1 MHSHRRAR
9 LLKALD
15 LEVWT
20 RRAAPGSVAIDEP
33 ATPSDARIAAGPP
46 PPWEVSEPSPVAIAA
61 ARPAVRSAPRQPAAA
76 QPLGLLAE
84 PEPAAPPYVAPAD
97 WAGLAAAVST
107 CTRCKLCKTRTKTV
121 FGVGP
126 EDAPLMVIGEG
137 PGADEDQRGEPFVG
151 AAGKLLDEML
161 NSIGR
166 TRASN
171 VYIANVVKC
180 RPPGN
185 RDPEADEV
193 AACRPF
199 LDRQIEL
206 LKPRLILAL
215 GRIAAQRLLG
225 SSAPLSKLRGP
236 LHRYGAAATP
246 VQVSYHPAYLL
257 RTPADKAKTWADLKD
272 LHRVLAA
279 APAAPSS

>member
-1 MHSHRRAR
+1 MHSLRRVR

-20 RRAAPGSVAIDEP
+20 RRDAPRP
-33 ATPSDARIAAGPP
+33 ASLDVPDAPVFAGEAP
-46 PPWEVSEPSPVAIAA
+46 PPWEITEPALAARVIAPRPVPRPVAAA
-61 ARPAVRSAPRQPAAA
+61 APMS
-76 QPLGLLAE
+76 LLAE
-84 PEPAAPPYVAPAD
+84 PEPAVPAYIAPSD
-97 WAGLAAAVST
+97 WAGLAAAVAS

-161 NSIGR
+161 NSLGR

-185 RDPEADEV
+185 RDPESDEV

-225 SSAPLSKLRGP
+225 STAPLSKLRGP
-236 LHRYGAAATP
+236 QHQYGAAATP
-246 VQVSYHPAYLL
+246 VLVSYHPAYLL
-257 RTPADKAKTWADLKD
+257 RTPADKAKSWDDLKAV
-272 LHRVLAA
+272 HRFLAA
-279 APAAPSS
+279 ASASRSS

>member
-1 MHSHRRAR
+1 MQSHRRAR

-20 RRAAPGSVAIDEP
+20 RRAAPGSVTTEVP
-33 ATPSDARIAAGPP
+33 AMPVDARFDASPP
-46 PPWEVSEPSPVAIAA
+46 PPWEVSEPPAAIAA
-61 ARPAVRSAPRQPAAA
+61 ARPAVRPAPRPPAAA
-76 QPLGLLAE
+76 PPLSLLVEAE
-84 PEPAAPPYVAPAD
+84 PAEPPYVAPAD

-161 NSIGR
+161 NSVGR
-166 TRASN
+166 TRTRN

-225 SSAPLSKLRGP
+225 STAPLSKLRGP
-236 LHRYGAAATP
+236 LHRYG
-246 VQVSYHPAYLL
+246 
-257 RTPADKAKTWADLKD
+257 
-272 LHRVLAA
+272 
-279 APAAPSS
+279 PAAKRRRKRRAADVDARRPARPRSVRGLH